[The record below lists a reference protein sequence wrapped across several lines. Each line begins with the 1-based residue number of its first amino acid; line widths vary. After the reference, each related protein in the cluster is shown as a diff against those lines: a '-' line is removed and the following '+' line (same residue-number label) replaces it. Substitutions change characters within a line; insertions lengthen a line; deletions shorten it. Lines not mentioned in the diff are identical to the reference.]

1 MTTAQ
6 AVHFDHIVI
15 FVADLNQAIEDFNAL
30 GFYVTRGGSHGFT
43 DNALIAFSNNTYIE
57 LLALKPFWHNPIIR
71 TAQKLGILQWLLNK
85 KGTISSRLLTWVTG
99 GRGPVDWVVRTDNL
113 TRLEQAWRDAGL
125 NVLKSETFSRKTE
138 SGDKLCWYLGGSNYR
153 DLPILLED
161 ITPYAQRVPAV
172 TQSHP
177 NQAMALLRVQ
187 LNAQNAHSAA
197 ERLSQHL
204 NSPRSEDQQGQP
216 LVRLG
221 NVDLCFAEN
230 SMPHN
235 MQLEIA
241 CANDSPQSLDS
252 TKCHGIQINLLPHD

>member
-30 GFYVTRGGSHGFT
+30 GFYVTRGGSHGLT
-43 DNALIAFSNNTYIE
+43 DNALITFSNNTYIE

-71 TAQKLGILQWLLNK
+71 TVQKLGILQWLLNK

-113 TRLEQAWRDAGL
+113 TRLDQAWRDAGL

-138 SGDKLCWYLGGSNYR
+138 AGDKLCWYLGGSNYR

-177 NQAMALLRVQ
+177 NQAIALLRVQ
-187 LNAQNAHSAA
+187 INKQNTDQTTHS
-197 ERLSQHL
+197 LSQYL
-204 NSPRSEDQQGQP
+204 SAECTTDKQGQP
-216 LVRLG
+216 LIGLG
-221 NVDLCFAEN
+221 NVNLGFAEP
-230 SMPHN
+230 SMPYA
-235 MQLEIA
+235 MQVDIA
-241 CANDSPQSLDS
+241 CANGQPQSLDIRKS
-252 TKCHGIQINLLPHD
+252 HGLQINLLPYC